1 MIDFLLACVC
11 SSAVCVGAH
20 VAMQN
25 RMILHF
31 YYEWIRKLPL
41 ILFKPLGGCL
51 PCMASVW
58 GGASFIAFNYLAE
71 LYLSYWLTIPAILVI
86 CLLNVYFWALIPE
99 DEI

>member
-1 MIDFLLACVC
+1 MIF
-11 SSAVCVGAH
+11 
-20 VAMQN
+20 
-25 RMILHF
+25 HF
-31 YYEWIRKLPL
+31 YHKWLCKLPVFL
-41 ILFKPLGGCL
+41 CKPLGGCL

-58 GGASFIAFNYLAE
+58 GGGSFIAFNYLAE